1 MIISWLLLI
10 IVLIIACYLPAYV
23 LFHDHSRSVSLAQV
37 WMYIATGLGSL
48 GILTICVKAAGLD
61 MRFSL
66 APGILLSLY
75 AIFAY
80 KTRCIPEFQMSPC
93 KIHTLFVLI
102 VSGLYVLHILV
113 QGIQLGTGD
122 YPAVFTE
129 FDVVY
134 YLGHIHSFLRYDA
147 WPPLSLNNL
156 GVAVAHHFGAQASSA
171 MLSAITG
178 FPAHT
183 AFFLIFMPLVAL
195 GVVSAVWLLAQE
207 IAPSERAGDL
217 LWIGMLLILYA
228 SFYPLYPIVSI
239 VAQAFSSIRAL
250 GSLPYLMLDPDS
262 FGLLTD
268 FHLIPSS
275 HFGLF
280 SMTIL
285 LYCLQDISNGARQRL
300 AAFIVGSLIIFKMP
314 YFLTAGFGFGAWV
327 LGEIYRT
334 HRFRLI
340 LAPGS
345 ALLLA
350 IFLNSLSNP
359 AKAFSLVFKS
369 VVLLTDPE
377 FGMKTMGG
385 IVIIGAIVL
394 FLPKRISPLFPSRV
408 WHYWWFILPPF
419 VIANLITTSV
429 GGKIFKYDMFQICA
443 VIPTVVATFAFAA
456 ISFHWNALT
465 NARKRAILIYIALM
479 YLAPFSHKV
488 LHTVLPLS
496 APQLIR
502 AETTD
507 NRALAEAL
515 RVIPLRASVIVTNET
530 GYPWKDAPEDWL
542 QVKFSGLF
550 GHQMYAANYIYEQYY
565 GEHIQRNLELQRRF
579 RSSTWDAEL
588 ERLAQELGW
597 THLVIYRPSPHPEH
611 IPLPLIFENGE
622 YQVYEFNKE

>member
-1 MIISWLLLI
+1 MLSFLLFLF
-10 IVLIIACYLPAYV
+10 VLIFICYLPV
-23 LFHDHSRSVSLAQV
+23 FMVFHDHSRPLSLAHV
-37 WMYIATGLGSL
+37 WMYIAVGLGSL
-48 GILTICVKAAGLD
+48 GVLTICAKAAGID
-61 MRFSL
+61 MRFGL

-80 KTRCIPEFQMSPC
+80 KTRCIPEFRLPTFE
-93 KIHTLFVLI
+93 KHALLAFL
-102 VSGLYVLHILV
+102 VSGVYVLHIVV
-113 QGIQLGTGD
+113 QGIQLGIGD

-156 GVAVAHHFGAQASSA
+156 GVAVAHHFGTQASSA
-171 MLSAITG
+171 LLSAVTG

-183 AFFLIFMPLVAL
+183 TFFLIFMPLVAL

-207 IAPSERAGDL
+207 IAHRERAGVL
-217 LWIGMLLILYA
+217 PWIGMLLILYA

-239 VAQAFSSIRAL
+239 VARAFSNIRAL

-262 FGLLTD
+262 FGFLTD

-280 SMTIL
+280 SVTIL

-300 AAFIVGSLIIFKMP
+300 AAFIVGILIIFKMP

-327 LGEIYRT
+327 LCEIYRT
-334 HRFRLI
+334 RRFRLI
-340 LAPGS
+340 FAPGS

-359 AKAFSLVFKS
+359 AKAFSLIFKPGM
-369 VVLLTDPE
+369 LLTDAD
-377 FGMKTMGG
+377 FGLKTLGA

-394 FLPKRISPLFPSRV
+394 FLPKRISPLQLSRV

-419 VIANLITTSV
+419 VLANMITTSV

-443 VIPTVVATFAFAA
+443 VIPTVVAVFAFAVLSA
-456 ISFHWNALT
+456 NWNALT

-488 LHTVLPLS
+488 FHAALPLS

-507 NRALAEAL
+507 NTALAEAL

-530 GYPWKDAPEDWL
+530 GFPWKNAPEDWF

-550 GHQMYAANYIYEQYY
+550 GHQMYAVNHIYEQYY
-565 GEHIQRNLELQRRF
+565 GDDIQLRIELQQLF
-579 RSSTWDAEL
+579 RKANWDSDSDL
-588 ERLAQELGW
+588 LAQELGW
-597 THLVIYRPSPHPEH
+597 THLVIYRLSPHPEH
-611 IPLPLIFENGE
+611 IPLPLIFENGA
-622 YQVYEFNKE
+622 YQVYVFE